1 MFEKLARLLARW
13 HTKLKNRHAI
23 WHVGTIIGTLARKK
37 EVDTLLARW
46 HVHYAG
52 TQARW
57 YVEFVGTHGT
67 RFKQTLGLL
76 VDFIFCKL

>member
-37 EVDTLLARW
+37 EVGTLLARW

-57 YVEFVGTHGT
+57 YVALLA
-67 RFKQTLGLL
+67 RMARDSSKLL
-76 VDFIFCKL
+76 VY